1 MNLAIS
7 FDYDSPEGYRRS
19 FGLRDCRAD
28 ADQRGAE
35 LLLRVL
41 ADHGTHATF
50 GIVGRVALDGS
61 PPEHCPEQVREI
73 HRAGHEIA
81 SHSMYHRFLP
91 PLRREELLD
100 DAATSRKTLE
110 DRIAAPVRGF
120 IPPFNRP
127 MHFPQRRAFSASEVF
142 GLHGRGRARQTLG
155 KMLRVLGEAGYG
167 WSRVSYEDK
176 VASILRRAGLR
187 REALPPQPFLYHGIV
202 AIPLHAT
209 GFGEA
214 AATLVRRYLYSGL
227 TLAIYGH
234 PNQAAEDND
243 QSAEK
248 LGRFL
253 NMFAP
258 ERRCGLLSIR
268 TMGEVEN
275 LTRREAAVHG

>member
-19 FGLRDCRAD
+19 FGLRDCRPD
-28 ADQRGAE
+28 ADQRGTE

-41 ADHGTHATF
+41 ADHGAHATF
-50 GIVGRVALDGS
+50 GIVGRVALDGTA
-61 PPEHCPEQVREI
+61 PEHCPEQVREI
-73 HRAGHEIA
+73 HREGHEIA

-91 PLRREELLD
+91 PLRRAELLD

-127 MHFPQRRAFSASEVF
+127 MHFPQRCAFSASELF
-142 GLHGRGRARQTLG
+142 GLHGRGRARQSLG
-155 KMLRVLGEAGYG
+155 GMLRVLGEAGYG

-176 VASILRRAGLR
+176 VSAMLRRVGLR
-187 REALPPQPFLYHGIV
+187 RDPVPPQPFLYHGMV

-214 AATLVRRYLYSGL
+214 ATALVRRYLHTGL

-234 PNQAAEDND
+234 PNQAGENND

-248 LGRFL
+248 LARFL
-253 NMFAP
+253 TTFAP
-258 ERRCGLLSIR
+258 ERSRGLLFIL
-268 TMGEVEN
+268 TMGEVET
-275 LTRREAAVHG
+275 LTRHRGAAHA